1 MLNTFNLLCCS
12 SSVDE
17 SRSISDKFLMSLY
30 RSQGLC
36 ILVFISYWTRR
47 WVTYLSLF
55 FCPRF
60 QFDFMEAEYL
70 ILFPTLY
77 CLKNLQVRKEF
88 KNVYMRL
95 KTEDKT
101 YGIQKPTQH
110 FVRGIIT
117 LFTSLCLTHPLSL
130 NETFHIHWFV
140 LSRKHVPLSFATLSI
155 FFFELQLQRNQKKR
169 STSAPPRLS
178 AILLISA
185 SPTPH
190 PLPPPLVDILNNRL
204 FEEIL
209 FGKYSLFHLHSEYHN
224 VILLPLVTSF

>member
-36 ILVFISYWTRR
+36 ILVFYLLLDKTVSNISFSFFFHDFNLISWRR
-47 WVTYLSLF
+47 NIWFT
-55 FCPRF
+55 
-60 QFDFMEAEYL
+60 
-70 ILFPTLY
+70 FPLLLY
-77 CLKNLQVRKEF
+77 YLKNLQVRKEF

-95 KTEDKT
+95 KTKDKT

-178 AILLISA
+178 AILRISA
-185 SPTPH
+185 PPTPF
-190 PLPPPLVDILNNRL
+190 PLLWSI
-204 FEEIL
+204 F
-209 FGKYSLFHLHSEYHN
+209 
-224 VILLPLVTSF
+224 